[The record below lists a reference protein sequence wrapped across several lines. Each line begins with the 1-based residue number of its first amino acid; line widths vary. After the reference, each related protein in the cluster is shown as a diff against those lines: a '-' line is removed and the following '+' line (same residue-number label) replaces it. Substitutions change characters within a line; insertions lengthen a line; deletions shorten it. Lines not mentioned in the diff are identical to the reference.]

1 MGILSFTIIEKFFTG
16 FSNYFFGEKVEEKK
30 VAGYLN
36 LMANSIDNFT
46 HGLAVAGSFLVS
58 FKHGALATATIL
70 CEYLNLR
77 TLFPQ
82 LRFQTILFAV
92 HEIPHEIG
100 DFAILLKSGF
110 SRWDAAKA
118 QIMTATAGTIGA
130 LIAIQGSEATNQIE
144 KQVSWVLPF
153 TAGGFLNIALVTV
166 LPELLRE
173 KNPRE
178 SFKQF
183 SAILSGILIM
193 AFLTLT
199 AYH

>member
-1 MGILSFTIIEKFFTG
+1 M
-16 FSNYFFGEKVEEKK
+16 
-30 VAGYLN
+30 
-36 LMANSIDNFT
+36 
-46 HGLAVAGSFLVS
+46 
-58 FKHGALATATIL
+58 
-70 CEYLNLR
+70 
-77 TLFPQ
+77 
-82 LRFQTILFAV
+82 

-118 QIMTATAGTIGA
+118 QLLTATAGTIGA
-130 LIAIQGSEATNQIE
+130 LIAIQGSGGSLLQME
-144 KQVSWVLPF
+144 KQVSWVIPF

>member
-1 MGILSFTIIEKFFTG
+1 M
-16 FSNYFFGEKVEEKK
+16 
-30 VAGYLN
+30 
-36 LMANSIDNFT
+36 
-46 HGLAVAGSFLVS
+46 
-58 FKHGALATATIL
+58 
-70 CEYLNLR
+70 
-77 TLFPQ
+77 
-82 LRFQTILFAV
+82 

-118 QIMTATAGTIGA
+118 QLLTATAGTIGA
-130 LIAIQGSEATNQIE
+130 LIAIQGSDATNQME
-144 KQVSWVLPF
+144 KQVSWVIPF